1 MLTAMRKKFSHGATL
16 LELVVGLAISAILI
30 TAVWTITSSSL
41 RTVENV
47 GGNQHTDF
55 TAKFFIDSFVSDVE
69 SASNIGN
76 RPAIWINGAPLP
88 PNGVATSSSSWTISI
103 FSVIPATSTGST
115 ATLDQT
121 YSQLVTYRLGPYQY
135 DPNAITANSQRQL
148 AFTNEL
154 QVQKSRTIWA
164 GAVPDTGPITGP
176 PTPSGGVQT
185 AGGDVIL
192 TKVRSFSCTPG
203 VTAYIGGLDCTL
215 EMYGAYSQSAQPGQV
230 QNKTFRFYADA
241 KNQP

>member
-1 MLTAMRKKFSHGATL
+1 MRKKSSQGATI

-30 TAVWTITSSSL
+30 TAVWSITSNSL

-47 GGNQHTDF
+47 GGTQHTDF
-55 TAKFFIDSFVSDVE
+55 TAKFFIDSFVSDIE

-103 FSVIPATSTGST
+103 FSVIPAANTGST
-115 ATLDQT
+115 VTLDQT

-135 DPNAITANSQRQL
+135 DPNAIAANSQRQL
-148 AFTNEL
+148 AFPNEL

-164 GAVPDTGPITGP
+164 GVVPETGPVTGP
-176 PTPSGGVQT
+176 PTPLGGVQT
-185 AGGDVIL
+185 LGGDIIL
-192 TKVRSFSCTPG
+192 AKVRSFSCTPG

-215 EMYGAYSQSAQPGQV
+215 EMYGSYSTSAQPGQV
-230 QNKTFRFYADA
+230 QTKTFRFYADA